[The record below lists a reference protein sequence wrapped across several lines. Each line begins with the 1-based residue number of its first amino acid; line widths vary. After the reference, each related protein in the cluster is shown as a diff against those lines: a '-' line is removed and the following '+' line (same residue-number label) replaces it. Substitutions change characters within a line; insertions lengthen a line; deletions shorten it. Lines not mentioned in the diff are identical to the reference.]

1 VSGHC
6 GLRRGDHY
14 AERLRLDLERFAEA
28 NKADE
33 ERALELCL
41 DETKQWP
48 DMEQAFRDA
57 FALLKQQKKESFP
70 LASQP
75 PVRRKAGRIKPNQ
88 TKSNQ
93 FFKRPCAS
101 RQSP

>member
-1 VSGHC
+1 MDDEFRRKTRALRVLC
-6 GLRRGDHY
+6 QDIVELRRGDHY

-48 DMEQAFRDA
+48 DVEQAFRDA
-57 FALLKQQKKESFP
+57 FALLKQQKEGKSSTCQPVPGSPQSRPDQTES
-70 LASQP
+70 
-75 PVRRKAGRIKPNQ
+75 N
-88 TKSNQ
+88 
-93 FFKRPCAS
+93 
-101 RQSP
+101 